1 MRSVVAMKFGWI
13 ALVAMLLAN
22 TGASACQE
30 PEKKSVRQLHEEAL
44 VVVRGR
50 AMAAEVID
58 IADLGE
64 SCNAEICDVLKVRL
78 AVFETFKG
86 EVIETRTVY
95 SGYNDFC
102 GTVLLPGWE
111 FVLYLEKRFGVLVP
125 NRYSFVTEQRG
136 MEAHLAELRTLA
148 PRRSPYLD

>member
-50 AMAAEVID
+50 AMATEVID

-78 AVFETFKG
+78 A
-86 EVIETRTVY
+86 
-95 SGYNDFC
+95 
-102 GTVLLPGWE
+102 GTPE
-111 FVLYLEKRFGVLVP
+111 
-125 NRYSFVTEQRG
+125 
-136 MEAHLAELRTLA
+136 
-148 PRRSPYLD
+148 